1 MLLRRR
7 TFGALVGAVSLGR
20 SGVALLLGAPAGQ
33 ADAESLHRLPRD
45 CDGLTQRLRTGRIEV
60 SGGSVDRS
68 AATARGLVYVSFRET
83 RDVLLDFERYGE
95 LLPLSAVRVL
105 SRSATRAELYV
116 ESTSGPGYWAHLTV
130 RNRTEPNGSYVI
142 EAHKSDGS
150 VNTLTATW
158 ELREIAGGAWTLVS
172 FRLTIDPGT
181 FYPESLVQ
189 DASEDLAR
197 GAVGNLRHQA
207 RQRRLAL
214 AHR

>member
-1 MLLRRR
+1 MLSRRR
-7 TFGALVGAVSLGR
+7 TLGALLGAASLGR
-20 SGVALLLGAPAGQ
+20 SAAALLLGTPAGRAA
-33 ADAESLHRLPRD
+33 ADSVHSLPRD

-60 SGGSVDRS
+60 SSVSENQS
-68 AATARGLVYVSFRET
+68 AATARALVYVSFRET
-83 RDVLLDFERYGE
+83 REVLLDFERYGE
-95 LLPLSAVRVL
+95 LLPLSTVRVL
-105 SRSATRAELYV
+105 SRSSTRAELYV
-116 ESTSGPGYWAHLTV
+116 ESTSGPGYWAQLSV
-130 RNRTEPNGSYVI
+130 RTRTGPNGSYLI
-142 EAHKSDGS
+142 EARKSEGS
-150 VNTLTATW
+150 VNALNASW

-207 RQRRLAL
+207 RQRRRAL